1 MHIASSNRGKM
12 SWILVSLWFPF
23 RPSPKES
30 CFGPPPTLSPPLA
43 RPPLE
48 AGAPTGGRPR
58 RRLRR
63 PRPGVWPGA
72 TGLRWPRLSRP
83 MSNSRSC
90 SDASIG
96 LGSIGPRI
104 GDVFWAPR
112 FLAEGRAII
121 SAALGGTYP
130 EGHNRNFG
138 SVGPSPFLREKPVL
152 WDVKRRIF
160 PKRAMLFEVV
170 TCTPSGQQPLHF
182 PRSSKK
188 MEPSLPFRGSARRR
202 RSPKRESS
210 SVSFYSKGKPA
221 TSTYTTV
228 HDIRLHHITE
238 NVSRYTLSCA
248 LRHIAYF
255 TYIPYIPYIRY
266 IHCTHYI
273 FTAITCTTCIA
284 HITYITYMHGLH

>member
-1 MHIASSNRGKM
+1 
-12 SWILVSLWFPF
+12 
-23 RPSPKES
+23 
-30 CFGPPPTLSPPLA
+30 
-43 RPPLE
+43 
-48 AGAPTGGRPR
+48 
-58 RRLRR
+58 
-63 PRPGVWPGA
+63 
-72 TGLRWPRLSRP
+72 

-238 NVSRYTLSCA
+238 NVSRLYIVMC
-248 LRHIAYF
+248 IASHCVL
-255 TYIPYIPYIRY
+255 Y
-266 IHCTHYI
+266 IHTIHTIHKVHTLHTLHFYSHYMHYMHRTHYI
-273 FTAITCTTCIA
+273 HYIYAWTTLITYCTCIHTCA
-284 HITYITYMHGLH
+284 RLHIVIVDSTFTFYNHVSTLFADVYIHTHVDMYTCLR